1 MRQYN
6 VYLHKYVRDILSQ
19 FGDVN
24 AVVNHIVDEAMAGR
38 INLYG
43 LDKAPARSSG
53 DMCQYTF
60 TIANEQYNELVDAHG
75 PRSSLVSLRRIIYTF
90 VDNEMYVDLGWKTI
104 HQPNVDAYTAS
115 LTRLADTVRKLGEYV
130 PSQHRPLY
138 NALVDATRRLI
149 DAQHS

>member
-43 LDKAPARSSG
+43 LDKAPPRSSG

-60 TIANEQYNELVDAHG
+60 TIINDQYNELVDAHG

-90 VDNEMYVDLGWKTI
+90 VDNEMYDELGWNTI
-104 HQPNVDAYTAS
+104 HQPNVDAYTAA

-138 NALVDATRRLI
+138 NAVVDAARRLI
-149 DAQHS
+149 DAQRS